1 MRQHKL
7 SGLGLLR
14 KHECRLRTRGS
25 TPGFACGECLWRV
38 DQQACDLARSERQ
51 EVLQIMDRMR

>member
-14 KHECRLRTRGS
+14 KHECRLRARGS
-25 TPGFACGECLWRV
+25 TPGFACGECKWRT
-38 DQQACDLARSERQ
+38 DQEACDLARSERQ